1 MLQNLLQAHRAVFVV
16 FLLLMV
22 AITVIFGL
30 QVKAKSRME
39 TDLDK
44 YMPQNHPAFI
54 QSDLAEERF
63 HIRDGVLI
71 AIENPKGIYNPHTI
85 AKIRDLTN
93 ELEDLEEIES
103 GAVTSLYSA
112 DNIVGVEDGLDVK
125 PFYKKI
131 PESAEELD
139 HLRKTVRNNTMV
151 HGRLISTDET
161 VAIIVA
167 EIEDNVFTQEFYKKL
182 INLAKK
188 HEGVE
193 MIHVAG
199 RPIVEGSM
207 ALLAP
212 KDMKKMVPIVIVVII
227 LVLFAFM
234 KSVRGTVATLIVVVL
249 STVWTFGLMA
259 WVGIP
264 IYAVST
270 MIPVMLIAIGVADG
284 IHLFHHLHHF
294 KATHK
299 NADRATAV
307 AYLMNAMWKPVVITS
322 LTTAVGFLSLLTSE
336 VYPIKY
342 FGAFTA
348 FGVLV
353 AMVLSLFMIPAFI
366 MVFGIHESKE
376 NSNRGFGSGFRN
388 LQDKILVGSS
398 EWGVHNPWK
407 MSVLVA
413 LIVVGSALGVSKVW
427 INSSFLDNFEKESDI
442 VKTDAFV
449 NEHFGGTSTI
459 NVILTSEQEGAMKK
473 PQVLRLIDQMQKDAV
488 NRSKFVGSSF
498 SLADYIRRMN
508 FSMNTDQ
515 PEYDKIPD
523 STDLIAQYLLLYE
536 MSGDPENLWKV
547 VDGQFKTANVTLQLK
562 SDNSKAGK
570 EALGII
576 EGYRGEFKKMGLEL
590 SYAGS
595 GYKSLVFSGLILEGQ
610 IKSLFL
616 SFVIVA
622 GLLALMFRSV
632 LAGLIGTIP
641 ILLTAAISFGLMG
654 WFNIALNTTTALLSS
669 IAIGIGIDYAVHF
682 LEQYKIGIK
691 QGLNAEQ
698 AGIRTIQA
706 SGRAIFDNALVIIS
720 GFLVLLFSVFPP
732 NRILGTLV
740 SLNMLLSFVATITIM
755 YVLLRKTNL
764 FTNKK

>member
-1 MLQNLLQAHRAVFVV
+1 MLQKLFQGHRSVFVV

-22 AITVIFGL
+22 AITVFLGL
-30 QVKAKSRME
+30 QVQAKSRME

-44 YMPQNHPAFI
+44 YMPQDHPAFV

-71 AIENPKGIYNPHTI
+71 AIENPQGIYNPHTI
-85 AKIRDLTN
+85 TKIRELTK
-93 ELEDLEEIES
+93 ELENLEEIES

-125 PFYKKI
+125 PFYKTI
-131 PESAEELD
+131 PETPEEFERLQVA
-139 HLRKTVRNNTMV
+139 VRHNSMV
-151 HGRLISTDET
+151 YGRLVSTDET

-167 EIEDNVFTQEFYKKL
+167 EIEDHVFTQEFYQKL
-182 INLAKK
+182 IHLAQK

-193 MIHVAG
+193 NIYVAG

-212 KDMKKMVPIVIVVII
+212 RDMKKMVPIVILVII

-234 KSVRGTVATLIVVVL
+234 KSVRGTVATLMVVVL

-259 WVGIP
+259 WIGIP

-294 KATHK
+294 KATHQ
-299 NADRATAV
+299 NSDRATAV
-307 AYLMNAMWKPVVITS
+307 TYLMKALWKPVVITS

-342 FGAFTA
+342 FGVFTA

-353 AMVLSLFMIPAFI
+353 AMILSLFMIPAFI
-366 MVFGIHESKE
+366 MVFGIHESQE
-376 NSNRGFGSGFRN
+376 NAKRTIGGRFRN
-388 LQDKILVGSS
+388 FQDKILVGSS
-398 EWGVHNPWK
+398 EWGVRNPWK
-407 MSVLVA
+407 ISLLIAFILVGA
-413 LIVVGSALGVSKVW
+413 AFGISKVW
-427 INSSFLDNFEKESDI
+427 INSSFLDNFERTSDI

-449 NEHFGGTSTI
+449 NAHFGGTSTI
-459 NVILTSEQEGAMKK
+459 NVILTSEQEGVIKS
-473 PQVLRLIDQMQKDAV
+473 PSVLRLMDQMQKEAV
-488 NRSKFVGSSF
+488 QRSEFVGSSF

-515 PEYDKIPD
+515 PEYDRIPD
-523 STDLIAQYLLLYE
+523 STNLIAQYLLLYE

-547 VDGQFKTANVTLQLK
+547 VDGQYKTANITLQLK
-562 SDNSKAGK
+562 SDNSKASK

-576 EGYRGEFKKMGLEL
+576 EGYRSEFKKMGLEL

-595 GYKSLVFSGLILEGQ
+595 GYKALVFSGLILEGQ
-610 IKSLFL
+610 IKSILL

-622 GLLALMFRSV
+622 GLLALMFRSL
-632 LAGLIGTIP
+632 LAGLIGTVP

-682 LEQYKIGIK
+682 LEQYRMGVQ
-691 QGLNAEQ
+691 QGLNPEQ
-698 AGIRTIQA
+698 AGLRTIQA
-706 SGRAIFDNALVIIS
+706 SGQAIFDNALVIIA

-732 NRILGTLV
+732 NRTLGTLV
-740 SLNMLLSFVATITIM
+740 SLNMLLSFVATITVM
-755 YVLLRKTNL
+755 YVLLRHVKL
-764 FTNKK
+764 FTNK